1 MFPPCKNIPVYV
13 SNSTEI
19 ILRLVKENKENRDNN
34 SSHIEDFTD
43 YVIPEQF
50 VYKINDNGKLETN
63 VSFFYS

>member
-1 MFPPCKNIPVYV
+1 M
-13 SNSTEI
+13 
-19 ILRLVKENKENRDNN
+19 VKENKENRDNN

-50 VYKINDNGKLETN
+50 VYRINDNGKLETN